1 MAEKKQLTP
10 TQKLK
15 LAEAEIEKLK
25 KLIFN
30 QTEEHSRELNTRLAE
45 VQNQQ
50 YTLGYDEGYSDAT
63 KIAAAQRAE
72 AGITRFFRK

>member
-1 MAEKKQLTP
+1 MVSEKLTP

-15 LAEAEIEKLK
+15 LADAEIDKLK
-25 KLIFN
+25 KLIHKL
-30 QTEEHSRELNTRLAE
+30 QDEHMRELNTRLAE

-50 YTLGYDEGYSDAT
+50 YTLGYDEGYNDAI

-72 AGITRFFRK
+72 AGISRFFKK

>member
-1 MAEKKQLTP
+1 MADKLTP

-15 LAEAEIEKLK
+15 LAEAEIDKLK
-25 KLIFN
+25 KLIHKL
-30 QTEEHSRELNTRLAE
+30 QDEHMRELNTRLAE

-50 YTLGYDEGYSDAT
+50 YTLGYDEGFNDAT

-72 AGITRFFRK
+72 AGIARFFKK

>member
-1 MAEKKQLTP
+1 MADKLTP

-15 LAEAEIEKLK
+15 LADAEIEKLK
-25 KLIFN
+25 KLIFKM
-30 QTEEHSRELNTRLAE
+30 QEEHQRELNTRLAE

-50 YTLGYDEGYSDAT
+50 YTLGYDEGYNDAI

-72 AGITRFFRK
+72 AGISRFFKK

>member
-1 MAEKKQLTP
+1 MADKLTP

-15 LAEAEIEKLK
+15 LADAEISKLK
-25 KLIFN
+25 ELIHKL
-30 QTEEHSRELNTRLAE
+30 QDEHMRELNTRLAE

-50 YTLGYDEGYSDAT
+50 YTLGYDEGYNDAI

-72 AGITRFFRK
+72 AGISRFFKK